1 MRVSQPTRPLCCGR
15 ISDSHIYMKLAVL
28 IAALCTASCTAITLA
43 PERPKPQLQ
52 RANKVLALRGGGGPS
67 WCKSTSSPFSIPLF
81 VDCFKA
87 SDGLIMVFLWG
98 SLYLIGALGWLNLLP
113 EPLGGKVQNLFESIY
128 GNTKQGELGYIRFEI
143 LFILS
148 SLVNTYVILFAPDQS
163 ARLLRSTA
171 VWATLMTLIIIKF
184 YFENQRGWIADHHY
198 APAQIFHAIFA
209 ASLWYG
215 VLISK

>member
-1 MRVSQPTRPLCCGR
+1 M
-15 ISDSHIYMKLAVL
+15 A
-28 IAALCTASCTAITLA
+28 
-43 PERPKPQLQ
+43 
-52 RANKVLALRGGGGPS
+52 
-67 WCKSTSSPFSIPLF
+67 
-81 VDCFKA
+81 
-87 SDGLIMVFLWG
+87 FLWG
-98 SLYLIGALGWLNLLP
+98 SLYLIGALGWLNLLG
-113 EPLGGKVQNLFESIY
+113 PLGKTVQNLFESIY
-128 GNTKQGELGYIRFEI
+128 REQGELGYIRFEI

-184 YFENQRGWIADHHY
+184 YFENQRGWISDKAY
-198 APAQIFHAIFA
+198 APAQFFHAIFA

>member
-1 MRVSQPTRPLCCGR
+1 M
-15 ISDSHIYMKLAVL
+15 A
-28 IAALCTASCTAITLA
+28 
-43 PERPKPQLQ
+43 
-52 RANKVLALRGGGGPS
+52 
-67 WCKSTSSPFSIPLF
+67 FF
-81 VDCFKA
+81 
-87 SDGLIMVFLWG
+87 WG
-98 SLYLIGALGWLNLLP
+98 SLYLIGALGWLNILP
-113 EPLGGKVQNLFESIY
+113 EPLGGQVQNLFESIY

-148 SLVNTYVILFAPDQS
+148 SLVNTAVILFAPDQS

-184 YFENQRGWIADHHY
+184 YFENQRGWIADHYY

>member
-1 MRVSQPTRPLCCGR
+1 
-15 ISDSHIYMKLAVL
+15 MKLALL
-28 IAALCTASCTAITLA
+28 IAALCTTSCTAITLA
-43 PERPKPQLQ
+43 AERPKPQLQ
-52 RANKVLALRGGGGPS
+52 RANKVLALRGGGGPG
-67 WCKSTSSPFSIPLF
+67 WCKSTSSPFTPGLF

-87 SDGLIMVFLWG
+87 SDGLIMAFLWG
-98 SLYLIGALGWLNLLP
+98 SLYLVGALGWLNLLP
-113 EPLGGKVQNLFESIY
+113 GSLGKTVQNLFESIY
-128 GNTKQGELGYIRFEI
+128 RNPEQGELGYIRFEI

-171 VWATLMTLIIIKF
+171 VCATLMTLIIIKF
-184 YFENQRGWIADHHY
+184 YFENQRGWISDKAY
-198 APAQIFHAIFA
+198 APAQFFHAIFA

>member
-1 MRVSQPTRPLCCGR
+1 MPVVGSTYH
-15 ISDSHIYMKLAVL
+15 SKSHD
-28 IAALCTASCTAITLA
+28 
-43 PERPKPQLQ
+43 PK
-52 RANKVLALRGGGGPS
+52 S
-67 WCKSTSSPFSIPLF
+67 H
-81 VDCFKA
+81 
-87 SDGLIMVFLWG
+87 
-98 SLYLIGALGWLNLLP
+98 
-113 EPLGGKVQNLFESIY
+113 
-128 GNTKQGELGYIRFEI
+128 LGYTRFEI

-184 YFENQRGWIADHHY
+184 YFENQRGWISDKAY
-198 APAQIFHAIFA
+198 APAQFFHAIFA

>member
-1 MRVSQPTRPLCCGR
+1 M
-15 ISDSHIYMKLAVL
+15 A
-28 IAALCTASCTAITLA
+28 
-43 PERPKPQLQ
+43 
-52 RANKVLALRGGGGPS
+52 
-67 WCKSTSSPFSIPLF
+67 
-81 VDCFKA
+81 
-87 SDGLIMVFLWG
+87 FLWG
-98 SLYLIGALGWLNLLP
+98 SLYFFGALGWLNLLP
-113 EPLGGKVQNLFESIY
+113 GPVGDYFQNLFESIY

-148 SLVNTYVILFAPDQS
+148 SLVNTAVILFAPDQS

-184 YFENQRGWIADHHY
+184 YFENQRGWIADGRTY
-198 APAQIFHAIFA
+198 ATAQIFHAIFA